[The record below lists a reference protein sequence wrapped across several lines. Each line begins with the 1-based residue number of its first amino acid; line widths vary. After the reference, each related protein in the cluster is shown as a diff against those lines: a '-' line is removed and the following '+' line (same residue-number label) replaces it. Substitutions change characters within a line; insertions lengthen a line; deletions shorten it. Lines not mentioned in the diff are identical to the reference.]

1 MYTSWMVNDNRSI
14 PDRSFQMGVFM
25 KFEINT
31 SYWRLLLLLRNRK
44 RWLERVCVWRQHQLV
59 SVSRHCCGRGVERE
73 QLARVSV
80 AIRQVSRRALIL
92 GALPVGRSAVYLSC
106 IPLLPPPPSPH
117 CLLNTSSSQTLQT
130 CRLKPVHLCHSCCC
144 QYLASPLK
152 AFTLVL
158 LNYLLVL
165 SQFYSVEF
173 GRTSLPI
180 YTNF

>member
-1 MYTSWMVNDNRSI
+1 MCVYGDSI
-14 PDRSFQMGVFM
+14 
-25 KFEINT
+25 K
-31 SYWRLLLLLRNRK
+31 
-44 RWLERVCVWRQHQLV
+44 HQLV

-92 GALPVGRSAVYLSC
+92 GALPVRRDVQLSTC
-106 IPLLPPPPSPH
+106 LAFHCCHPHPPNH
-117 CLLNTSSSQTLQT
+117 HLNTSSFQTLQT
-130 CRLKPVHLCHSCCC
+130 CRLKLVHLCHSFCC

-152 AFTLVL
+152 ALTLVL

-173 GRTSLPI
+173 DRISLPI
-180 YTNF
+180 HANF